1 MQNAGG
7 KARAQTEALT
17 SPHLARLVAY
27 LERPSMRWSA
37 MAVANV
43 FWAHAALGHG
53 SKALINKVFKRQWT
67 MLMGDGDP

>member
-1 MQNAGG
+1 
-7 KARAQTEALT
+7 
-17 SPHLARLVAY
+17 
-27 LERPSMRWSA
+27 